1 MAPSAA
7 RTGTHPEVRGFRRL
21 WRVTRQLFHEIVG
34 ATFAVLALAWANAAL
49 RASRRDV
56 AHWLISTA
64 ALVALIMAAFAWTSF
79 RSARRVR

>member
-1 MAPSAA
+1 MAAKSAKA
-7 RTGTHPEVRGFRRL
+7 GAAEARGFRRL
-21 WRVTRQLFHEIVG
+21 WCVARQLFHEMVG
-34 ATFAVLALAWANAAL
+34 ATFAVLALAWANAAF

-64 ALVALIMAAFAWTSF
+64 VVVALIMAAFAWTSF